1 MEGGARDARQPS
13 VATQEKENKER
24 APGRQQPHNQTATAP
39 STILKTRA
47 TITMR
52 GVRLA
57 SALPPHAN
65 GEVGSRVATEGPQT
79 VITSHFGHPHTA
91 HLRLPFAAGLAAI
104 SWRNT
109 GPLPSRRKKILR
121 WSSSTTS
128 GWSHRCCA
136 GRIEMRI
143 STPCFLNITII
154 MTVAGTL
161 APASD
166 GFLG

>member
-65 GEVGSRVATEGPQT
+65 GEAGRAATEGPQT
-79 VITSHFGHPHTA
+79 VITSHFGPPPYRASAAAFRRWTRRYFLAQHGTA
-91 HLRLPFAAGLAAI
+91 ALKEEENLAMVQFNDLRMESPV
-104 SWRNT
+104 
-109 GPLPSRRKKILR
+109 LR
-121 WSSSTTS
+121 W
-128 GWSHRCCA
+128 CA
-136 GRIEMRI
+136 
-143 STPCFLNITII
+143 
-154 MTVAGTL
+154 
-161 APASD
+161 
-166 GFLG
+166 